1 MLLIGSRD
9 ADDSE
14 KRHSS
19 GKTIKGMRRKCKND
33 RSSDRNMQEC
43 TDGA

>member
-9 ADDSE
+9 ANVSE
-14 KRHSS
+14 KRHSVERTVR
-19 GKTIKGMRRKCKND
+19 GDKRKCKSD
-33 RSSDRNMQEC
+33 KSSDRNMQEC